1 MIGALQTATSAI
13 ILWWY
18 LTILFFLSLIHNIV
32 EVHLRGHPDKRD
44 VRSSKF
50 KITPDK
56 NAPKKKHHK
65 SRGSYPNRIKRVSGS
80 NGHHRADSISSITPL
95 DIEDDEV
102 NNIEYDYTI
111 TNLKARP
118 KFNSSDNTK
127 LSRPQQVVDTS
138 EPHSIGENPYQRDVL
153 ELEETRLVPDLK
165 YYYRQYGIDIEE
177 FRIKTDDGFVIDL
190 WHLVPLNRETG
201 SDINTATTTTTKY
214 PILMVHGLLQS
225 AGAFASTGRK
235 SLAYYLHVSGFD
247 VWLGNN
253 RCGFHPEWDMDM
265 LQHDKRQRWNWDIK
279 EMARYDLKALVSTV
293 LEKTGFAKLTLVGHS
308 QGTTQSLYALVNGE
322 ELYDNDESGFKL
334 VDKLDNFIALAPAI
348 YPGPLLW
355 EKLFV
360 RLMAFGID
368 SPWIFGYKSFIPLM
382 MQMRSIGVGHRIFSF
397 FSYIMFNYLFDW
409 DDSLWDKKLRNR
421 NFLFSPVNISVK
433 LMRWWLSS
441 DPKVVSFKHGAG
453 KMFPDEKT
461 WFPLINDSS
470 DSDSD
475 SQSHSASTPNNGSS
489 THSEGATGE
498 ETKQEIHLNQPRARY
513 TDFPQLMFFV
523 PGQDR
528 LVNCERLINHFINY
542 EDNGVYKIWYIS
554 EQSHM
559 DVLWA
564 HDVIERIGKPMVENL
579 RIPQGD
585 ILVV

>member
-1 MIGALQTATSAI
+1 MMGS
-13 ILWWY
+13 
-18 LTILFFLSLIHNIV
+18 LSIC
-32 EVHLRGHPDKRD
+32 
-44 VRSSKF
+44 
-50 KITPDK
+50 
-56 NAPKKKHHK
+56 
-65 SRGSYPNRIKRVSGS
+65 GS
-80 NGHHRADSISSITPL
+80 N
-95 DIEDDEV
+95 
-102 NNIEYDYTI
+102 
-111 TNLKARP
+111 
-118 KFNSSDNTK
+118 
-127 LSRPQQVVDTS
+127 
-138 EPHSIGENPYQRDVL
+138 
-153 ELEETRLVPDLK
+153 
-165 YYYRQYGIDIEE
+165 
-177 FRIKTDDGFVIDL
+177 
-190 WHLVPLNRETG
+190 LVPLNKETG
-201 SDINTATTTTTKY
+201 SDTNTATTTKY

-225 AGAFASTGRK
+225 AGAFASTGRNLSPTTYM
-235 SLAYYLHVSGFD
+235 SLALTSGWGTTD
-247 VWLGNN
+247 VGSTPSGIWIYSNTIN
-253 RCGFHPEWDMDM
+253 V
-265 LQHDKRQRWNWDIK
+265 QRWNWDIK

-293 LEKTGFAKLTLVGHS
+293 LERTGFTKLTLVGHS

-322 ELYDNDESGFKL
+322 ELYDKDESGFKL